1 MRYKTFVVNRIS
13 EIHQKSNPR
22 QWRHV
27 PTDLN
32 CADDATRGLH
42 AKELSTDHRWFNRLE
57 FLYKKEEDWPQRKQI
72 KVEERSEDYPAE
84 IAKSKMTFAA
94 EIYQSWLDHLKF
106 SSWTRLIRV
115 TAWVLRF
122 VA

>member
-1 MRYKTFVVNRIS
+1 MRTARCGQTARTSFCCIQGQSRRYKTFVVNRIS

-27 PTDLN
+27 PTELN

-42 AKELSTDHRWFNRLE
+42 PKELLTDHHWFSGPE

-72 KVEERSEDYPAE
+72 KQKNVVKTIFPR
-84 IAKSKMTFAA
+84 
-94 EIYQSWLDHLKF
+94 
-106 SSWTRLIRV
+106 
-115 TAWVLRF
+115 
-122 VA
+122 